1 MIEYLLPLR
10 LRPAKSDLDE
20 SLGQALLSE
29 FSRAR
34 GLLQTAALL
43 SVPIGLLALLPS
55 IFSLEVFDRVIYR
68 QGISTLIALLA
79 GIAVAIAIEWLF
91 RRLRA
96 EKLREVGALVDWALS
111 STLLERMLGQ
121 PLKTLE
127 DRSAAAWVALFRDVG
142 TVRSL
147 LTGTVVQAI
156 FDLPIAVFAL
166 VIVGVVATPL
176 LPIVLIGLLVFS
188 LLAWWWADELKSG
201 KVAEMQRARSL
212 DIFTS
217 EICRAR
223 ESLKSLDQKQAVLSQ
238 WKQEYEVWL
247 GESFQKGAQLE
258 DARELSHGLL
268 ITMTVSITA
277 FGALAV
283 VNQWMTV
290 GGLIAANML
299 ALKVIS
305 PVAALAG
312 SWRQLA
318 LAREASI
325 RLTHLF
331 ELGTERVDGE
341 VSIPKPLGQIQL
353 DKVTYSYRKDVEPLL
368 MDVSLLME
376 PKRLYAIC
384 GKNGAGKSTL
394 LKIICGLYPPDSG
407 RVLLDGYDMKQFSRA
422 QLSGWI
428 GNLGQQVYMLDG
440 SIAEQMRRACPT
452 ATDEQIVRACQL
464 SGAHAFISTRPDGYS
479 TLLTEGAR
487 SLSAGERRKIALAQ
501 VLLRNPCVLVLD
513 EPSNDLD
520 HESEMQLIATLK
532 SIAQFRAVIV
542 VTHSARM
549 VANAD
554 AVISVLD
561 RGAVQQLS
569 TEEGLFRHFGI
580 APPLQ
585 KVDNTKKSDKPAYV
599 PLAA

>member
-1 MIEYLLPLR
+1 MPLR
-10 LRPAKSDLDE
+10 LRPAKTELDNN
-20 SLGQALLSE
+20 LGQALLSE

-34 GLLQTAALL
+34 KLLRTAALL
-43 SVPIGLLALLPS
+43 SIPIGLLALLPS

-79 GIAVAIAIEWLF
+79 GIAVAIGVEWLF

-96 EKLREVGALVDWALS
+96 EKLREVGALIDWALS

-147 LTGTVVQAI
+147 LTGTVVQAV
-156 FDLPIAVFAL
+156 FDLPVAVFAL

-188 LLAWWWADELKSG
+188 FLAWWWADELKSG

-212 DIFTS
+212 DVFTS

-238 WKQEYEVWL
+238 WKQEYELWL
-247 GESFQKGAQLE
+247 GESFQKGSQLE

-305 PVAALAG
+305 PIAALAG

-318 LAREASI
+318 LAKEASK
-325 RLTHLF
+325 RLAHLF
-331 ELGTERVDGE
+331 ELETERTDSE

-353 DKVTYSYRKDVEPLL
+353 DKVTYSYRRDVEPLL
-368 MDVSLLME
+368 VDVSLLME

-394 LKIICGLYPPDSG
+394 LKIICGLYQPDSG
-407 RVLLDGYDMKQFSRA
+407 RALLDGYDMKQFSRP

-428 GNLGQQVYMLDG
+428 GNLGQHVYMLDG

-452 ATDEQIVRACQL
+452 ATDDQIVRACQL
-464 SGAHAFISTRPDGYS
+464 SGAHAFISKRPDGYN
-479 TLLTEGAR
+479 TELTEGAR

-542 VTHSARM
+542 VTHSAGM

-554 AVISVLD
+554 AVISILD
-561 RGAVQQLS
+561 QGKVQQMS

-585 KVDNTKKSDKPAYV
+585 KVDNTKKPEKSAYA

>member
-1 MIEYLLPLR
+1 MIEYLLPVR
-10 LRPAKSDLDE
+10 LRPAKAEDDE
-20 SLGQALLSE
+20 HFGPALLAE

-34 GLLQTAALL
+34 GQLRSAALL
-43 SVPIGLLALLPS
+43 SIPIGLLALLPS

-79 GIAVAIAIEWLF
+79 GIAAAIGIEWIF
-91 RRLRA
+91 RRKRA
-96 EKLREVGALVDWALS
+96 EKLREVGALIDWALS

-121 PLKTLE
+121 PLKALE
-127 DRSAAAWVALFRDVG
+127 DRAAPAWVALFRDVG
-142 TVRSL
+142 TVRGL
-147 LTGTVVQAI
+147 LTGAVVQAI
-156 FDLPIAVFAL
+156 FDLPIALFAL
-166 VIVGVVATPL
+166 IIVGIVATPL
-176 LPIVLIGLLVFS
+176 LPIVVIGLGLFS
-188 LLAWWWADELKSG
+188 FLAWWWADELKTG
-201 KVAEMQRARSL
+201 KVAEMQRARNL
-212 DIFTS
+212 DVLTS

-223 ESLKSLDQKQAVLSQ
+223 ESLKSLDQKQAVVAQ
-238 WKQEYEVWL
+238 WTREYEEWL

-299 ALKVIS
+299 ALKAIS
-305 PVAALAG
+305 PIATLAG

-318 LAREASI
+318 LAKEASR
-325 RLTHLF
+325 RLRALF
-331 ELGTERVDGE
+331 ELQVERDEGS
-341 VSIPKPLGQIQL
+341 VSIPTPLGKIQL
-353 DKVTYSYRKDVEPLL
+353 DKVTYSYRKDTDPLL

-376 PKRLYAIC
+376 PKRFYTIC

-394 LKIICGLYPPDSG
+394 LKIICGLYTPDNG
-407 RVLLDGYDMKQFSRA
+407 TALLDGYDMKQFSRS

-440 SIAEQMRRACPT
+440 TIAEQMRRASPN
-452 ATDEQIVRACQL
+452 ASDEQIVRACQL
-464 SGAHAFISTRPDGYS
+464 SGAHLFISKLPDGYS
-479 TLLTEGAR
+479 TPLTEGAR

-549 VANAD
+549 VANSD
-554 AVISVLD
+554 AVISAT
-561 RGAVQQLS
+561 GNGQVQLLS
-569 TEEGLFRHFGI
+569 TEEGLLRHFGV
-580 APPLQ
+580 APALQ
-585 KVDNTKKSDKPAYV
+585 KVDNTKKAEKSIS
-599 PLAA
+599 LAA

>member
-10 LRPAKSDLDE
+10 LRPARTGLDE
-20 SLGQALLSE
+20 SLGHALLSE

-34 GLLQTAALL
+34 RLLRTAALL
-43 SVPIGLLALLPS
+43 SIPIGLLALLPS

-79 GIAVAIAIEWLF
+79 GIAVAIGIEWLF
-91 RRLRA
+91 RRRRA
-96 EKLREVGALVDWALS
+96 EKLREVGALIDWALS
-111 STLLERMLGQ
+111 STLLERMLSQ

-142 TVRSL
+142 AVRGL

-201 KVAEMQRARSL
+201 KVAEMQRARNL

-223 ESLKSLDQKQAVLSQ
+223 ESLKSLDQKQAVLTQ
-238 WKQEYEVWL
+238 WKQEYELWL
-247 GESFQKGAQLE
+247 KESFQKGAQLE

-318 LAREASI
+318 LAREASK
-325 RLTHLF
+325 RLAHLF
-331 ELGTERVDGE
+331 ELETERADGE
-341 VSIPKPLGQIQL
+341 VSIPKPAGQIQL
-353 DKVTYSYRKDVEPLL
+353 DKVTYSYRKDIEPLL

-394 LKIICGLYPPDSG
+394 LKIICGLYQPDNG
-407 RVLLDGYDMKQFSRA
+407 RALLDGYDMKQFSRQ

-464 SGAHAFISTRPDGYS
+464 SGAHAFISKRPDGYS
-479 TLLTEGAR
+479 TQLTEGAR

-561 RGAVQQLS
+561 QGKVQQLS
-569 TEEGLFRHFGI
+569 TEEGLFKHFGI

-585 KVDNTKKSDKPAYV
+585 KVDNTKKADKPIYV